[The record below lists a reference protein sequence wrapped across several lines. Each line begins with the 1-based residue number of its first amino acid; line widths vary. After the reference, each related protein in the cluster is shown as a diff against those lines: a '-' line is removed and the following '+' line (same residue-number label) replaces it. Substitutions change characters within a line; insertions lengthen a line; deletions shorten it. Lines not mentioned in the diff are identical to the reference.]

1 MDNIMAFPDSN
12 TIKDEASLWVVKLH
26 GQTYKTDQGLP
37 EDMAAE
43 LRSWLAQSDLHRD
56 TFLRMLSGWEAMSVL
71 EELAD
76 ILPLADAPQTENPPQ
91 PRPAKPGWLY
101 GGLAMA
107 ASVMLLTLVLI
118 LAPPP
123 DTYTTD
129 IGEQANITL
138 DDGSVLHLNT
148 NSEVFIDYSENR
160 RAITLRR
167 GEAHF
172 DVAKNKQRPFVVYAG
187 DGMVWAVGTA
197 FNVNYRKSAVDVIV
211 SEGKVKVYSGLD
223 HLPTTPQLNADVSH
237 NPSGQ
242 DVLLLAGEGANYQQK
257 TVTKQQLPKQQLEKA
272 LAWQS
277 GALLFEGETLEQ
289 AIREISHYTSQ
300 QLVIID
306 PAIRQTRVGGRFKTD
321 DINQLLAS
329 LAKSLN
335 IKIEKGEG
343 SQLLFSK
350 ITEPNRSEASQ
361 NN

>member
-1 MDNIMAFPDSN
+1 MDNIMTFPDSN

-26 GQTYKTDQGLP
+26 GQTYKTDQSLP

-43 LRSWLAQSDLHRD
+43 LRTWLSQSDLHRD

-76 ILPLADAPQTENPPQ
+76 ILPLAESQPQ
-91 PRPAKPGWLY
+91 PRPEKPGLLY

-107 ASVMLLTLVLI
+107 ASVMLLTLVFI

-129 IGEQANITL
+129 IGEQASITL
-138 DDGSVLHLNT
+138 NDGSVLHLNT

-211 SEGKVKVYSGLD
+211 SEGKVKVYTGLD
-223 HLPTTPQLNADVSH
+223 HLPTAPQLNADVSH
-237 NPSGQ
+237 NPPGQ
-242 DVLLLAGEGANYQQK
+242 DVLLLAGEGAHYQEK

-289 AIREISHYTSQ
+289 AIREISHYTNQ

-350 ITEPNRSEASQ
+350 ITEPNRSKTTQ